1 MSEQPESS
9 KLDLQIAQRLHRALT
24 AGSEDLYQVLQDP
37 AMEVVRSALKN
48 PHLNEEHLLAL
59 LKRRDLSEDIPKA
72 LYKQEKVELS
82 HRLKVALVKNPTT
95 PTPVRLTLLPQLRLF
110 ELVNLLH
117 QAGITPDQ
125 KLAAERQIIKR
136 LPTTPLGNKLTL
148 ARRGSAGILAE
159 LLKESQPQVFAH
171 CLANP
176 RLKEVDIFKFLNSG
190 RANAET
196 ISQIARH
203 ERWRNRP
210 NLRLAILKNRQT
222 PPIWYTLWLPKLPVQ
237 ELRNLLYGK
246 QLTPHQ
252 RRQIEEQLQKRESK

>member
-1 MSEQPESS
+1 MSEQPDSP
-9 KLDLQIAQRLHRALT
+9 KLDLQLAQRLHRALT
-24 AGSEDLYQVLQDP
+24 ASSEDLYQVLQDP
-37 AMEVVRSALKN
+37 AMEVVRCALKN
-48 PHLNEEHLLAL
+48 QHLNEEHLLTL

-82 HRLKVALVKNPTT
+82 HRLKLALVKNPAT

-110 ELVNLLH
+110 ELVNLL
-117 QAGITPDQ
+117 QLSGTTPDQ

-148 ARRGSAGILAE
+148 ARRSSTGVLAE
-159 LLKESQPQVFAH
+159 LLKEGDPQVFAH

-190 RANAET
+190 RSTAET
-196 ISQIARH
+196 ISQVARH
-203 ERWRNRP
+203 ERWKNRP
-210 NLRLAILKNRQT
+210 NLRLAILKNRNT
-222 PPIWYTLWLPKLPVQ
+222 PSVWYTLWLPRLPSH

-246 QLTPHQ
+246 QLAP
-252 RRQIEEQLQKRESK
+252 RQKKLINDEISKRGL